1 MNPLNV
7 ELFLACPLSA
17 ELTILLAQVT
27 PYLIDTFISDNG
39 EYLQQVE
46 GPDGQQWL
54 GRFLGASFD
63 LAELDTVVPHVL
75 SLITR
80 LAPNASLTPN
90 DLHVLALSR
99 KTNTSCQTSPS

>member
-1 MNPLNV
+1 
-7 ELFLACPLSA
+7 
-17 ELTILLAQVT
+17 
-27 PYLIDTFISDNG
+27 
-39 EYLQQVE
+39 
-46 GPDGQQWL
+46 
-54 GRFLGASFD
+54 
-63 LAELDTVVPHVL
+63 VPHVL